1 MVSITKK
8 EYERL
13 LKESK
18 TYNTYSASQK
28 KYREANKQY
37 YKDYHKKWQEE
48 NRERIREYQ
57 KAWRQQKKLVDS
69 AKNQGNISNDKGS
82 EK

>member
-18 TYNTYSASQK
+18 TYSTYSASQK

-48 NRERIREYQ
+48 NREKIREYQ
-57 KAWRQQKKLVDS
+57 KAWRQRKKLVDTTNDQSKIKRSKGS
-69 AKNQGNISNDKGS
+69 AK
-82 EK
+82 